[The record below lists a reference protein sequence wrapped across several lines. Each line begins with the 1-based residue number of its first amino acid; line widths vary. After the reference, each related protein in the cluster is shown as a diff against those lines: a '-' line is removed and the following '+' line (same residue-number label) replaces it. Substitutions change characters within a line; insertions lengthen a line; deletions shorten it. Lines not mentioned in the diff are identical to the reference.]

1 MVTKMNKVGAVIRLE
16 VKQPDGLITVHEGK
30 EKCKRVTM
38 EEISV
43 RFEQAKSTLVCKGNL
58 FDLLG
63 YSADTQTGVEI
74 LEGRFDPPAGMD
86 KLTRLIF
93 EEMVRIWK

>member
-1 MVTKMNKVGAVIRLE
+1 MVTKMNKVGAVILLK

-43 RFEQAKSTLVCKGNL
+43 RFERARNTPVCKDNL
-58 FDLLG
+58 FNLILG
-63 YSADTQTGVEI
+63 YSADTQKIV
-74 LEGRFDPPAGMD
+74 GRNIG
-86 KLTRLIF
+86 RQ
-93 EEMVRIWK
+93 V